1 MSSVKHDQFMFGK
14 FLEKKE
20 DRETQEMVKN
30 ERISKKGNRVKKQE
44 KTKVLRQL
52 YVRSGS
58 LGSRQ
63 KGKMFF

>member
-30 ERISKKGNRVKKQE
+30 ERINKKGTE
-44 KTKVLRQL
+44 
-52 YVRSGS
+52 
-58 LGSRQ
+58 
-63 KGKMFF
+63 